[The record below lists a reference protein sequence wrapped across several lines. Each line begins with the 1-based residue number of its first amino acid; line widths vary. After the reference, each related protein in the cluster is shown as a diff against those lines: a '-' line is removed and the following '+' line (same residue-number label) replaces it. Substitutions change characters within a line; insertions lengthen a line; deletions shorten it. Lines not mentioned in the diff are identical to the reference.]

1 MNQKKENWGSRV
13 GLILAMAGSAV
24 GIGNFLRFPIQA
36 IQNGGGAF
44 IIPYIV
50 SFVLLG
56 LPLVMVE
63 WSTGKF
69 GGLHGHHSPPMIM
82 QRLDHHKI
90 WRYTGSL
97 GLFSSLIISSY
108 YCYIESWILSYAIHS
123 VIGSFRGM
131 TETEISAF
139 FDTYLNLKEST
150 FGIPYDTL
158 LCFIF
163 CLWLN
168 IFIISKGINK
178 GIERVAKI
186 CMPMLLFF
194 GLFLV
199 VKAYSLKAGDNGA
212 ICDGTTAIDF
222 LWTPDFNSLSN
233 PKIWL
238 AAAGQVF
245 FTLSLGMGAIQTYAS
260 YLKRDEDIALSSM
273 TSAFT
278 NEFTEIILG
287 SAIIIPIAVGYLGI
301 DKVVELAQTGGF
313 GLGFRT
319 MPYLFGQWGDFLSA
333 MAGLAFFGLLF
344 FAAITSSLS
353 TTQPFVA
360 FLSNSYNWSQ
370 KSTSYTLGAI
380 ILIIAL
386 PCIFFF
392 EKGVFDQYDFW
403 GGTVALFL
411 FATIEA
417 IAFSWVMGIEKGWK
431 LINYHADMQIPKF
444 FKYVLKYVTPTMLIT
459 IFLAALF
466 KPKNDDWSLISLKGW
481 PLDDSAIIAELTHQG
496 ISADDPNIAY
506 IDGARIGMAILLVLV
521 CVLIWHASYT
531 REQRILKERREGKS

>member
-1 MNQKKENWGSRV
+1 MKNIIQLSGICVILS
-13 GLILAMAGSAV
+13 LILTGCNAKVSTQITKTYPAIDSTQNIHV
-24 GIGNFLRFPIQA
+24 LRWEESLPENTEVIG
-36 IQNGGGAF
+36 
-44 IIPYIV
+44 
-50 SFVLLG
+50 
-56 LPLVMVE
+56 MVE
-63 WSTGKF
+63 VGDNGLTGNSKCTYEAVIEKAKEEARKA
-69 GGLHGHHSPPMIM
+69 GGNAIKITK
-82 QRLDHHKI
+82 HKI
-90 WRYTGSL
+90 PDV
-97 GLFSSLIISSY
+97 ISS
-108 YCYIESWILSYAIHS
+108 CHRITADILRIENADSYL
-123 VIGSFRGM
+123 FGM
-131 TETEISAF
+131 MPKQTADSNYAT
-139 FDTYLNLKEST
+139 
-150 FGIPYDTL
+150 
-158 LCFIF
+158 
-163 CLWLN
+163 LN

-222 LWTPDFNSLSN
+222 LWTPDLDSLSN

-319 MPYLFGQWGDFLSA
+319 MPYLFGQWGDILSA
-333 MAGLAFFGLLF
+333 LAGLAFFGLLF

-531 REQRILKERREGKS
+531 REQRILKERREGKL